1 MFWTVGLLL
10 AIDTYHW
17 YKPGNMEI
25 NYKKNFFVDFLQYSS
40 FFPYY
45 FVYLNLAVLFS
56 VQYATFGQE
65 EYHNQR
71 LLCIIHRYLMTE
83 VQKGHKEEV
92 VDQAGGAHNQASN
105 LTAKE
110 QNKLAYKYK
119 RGEGKTPTI
128 YEALGEKM
136 ALEKLTA
143 MP

>member
-10 AIDTYHW
+10 AIDTSHW

-83 VQKGHKEEV
+83 VQKGHKEKI
-92 VDQAGGAHNQASN
+92 VDQTVSHTQLASTLN
-105 LTAKE
+105 EKE
-110 QNKLAYKYK
+110 
-119 RGEGKTPTI
+119 
-128 YEALGEKM
+128 
-136 ALEKLTA
+136 
-143 MP
+143 